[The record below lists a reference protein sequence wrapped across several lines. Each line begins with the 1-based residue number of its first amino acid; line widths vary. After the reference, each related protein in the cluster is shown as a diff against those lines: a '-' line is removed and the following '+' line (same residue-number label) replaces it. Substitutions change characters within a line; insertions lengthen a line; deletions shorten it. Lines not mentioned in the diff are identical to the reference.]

1 MSKVLVIGCGGVASV
16 AIRKCCQVSE
26 VFSELCIASRT
37 KSKCDELAA
46 DLEGKTETKITTAQV
61 DADDVD
67 QVIALI
73 KEYQPDLV
81 MNIALPYQDLT
92 IMEGSW
98 VGDKTTEAYEVC
110 GYRELTEK
118 YQVPFWDMQK
128 DKGIER
134 DCRGMKLN
142 VCERAANIDFL
153 INVPVLKGHCQT
165 KITCALKNMKGLI
178 PNKEKRRFHS
188 LGLHKPIAHLNMG
201 IQQDFIVVDNICGD
215 LDFEDGGNPVV
226 MNRVMAACD
235 PVLVDAYVCQMMHY
249 EVAEVPYVKLAGD
262 LGVGCSDIS
271 KADVRF
277 LEDGADQRMPVSRK
291 VVELADA
298 VEEVESCSACYGYLI
313 PALEMLKEEGLFE
326 KLDEKICI
334 GQGYRGKTG
343 VLGVGH
349 CTCKFQNYVEG
360 CPPLEGDIYEFLK
373 EYIGE
378 RTPGK

>member
-1 MSKVLVIGCGGVASV
+1 M
-16 AIRKCCQVSE
+16 
-26 VFSELCIASRT
+26 
-37 KSKCDELAA
+37 
-46 DLEGKTETKITTAQV
+46 
-61 DADDVD
+61 
-67 QVIALI
+67 
-73 KEYQPDLV
+73 
-81 MNIALPYQDLT
+81 
-92 IMEGSW
+92 
-98 VGDKTTEAYEVC
+98 
-110 GYRELTEK
+110 
-118 YQVPFWDMQK
+118 
-128 DKGIER
+128 
-134 DCRGMKLN
+134 
-142 VCERAANIDFL
+142 
-153 INVPVLKGHCQT
+153 
-165 KITCALKNMKGLI
+165 
-178 PNKEKRRFHS
+178 
-188 LGLHKPIAHLNMG
+188 
-201 IQQDFIVVDNICGD
+201 DNICGD

-249 EVAEVPYVKLAGD
+249 EVAEVPYVKLAGE

-373 EYIGE
+373 GYIGE

>member
-1 MSKVLVIGCGGVASV
+1 
-16 AIRKCCQVSE
+16 
-26 VFSELCIASRT
+26 
-37 KSKCDELAA
+37 
-46 DLEGKTETKITTAQV
+46 
-61 DADDVD
+61 
-67 QVIALI
+67 
-73 KEYQPDLV
+73 
-81 MNIALPYQDLT
+81 
-92 IMEGSW
+92 
-98 VGDKTTEAYEVC
+98 
-110 GYRELTEK
+110 
-118 YQVPFWDMQK
+118 
-128 DKGIER
+128 
-134 DCRGMKLN
+134 
-142 VCERAANIDFL
+142 
-153 INVPVLKGHCQT
+153 
-165 KITCALKNMKGLI
+165 
-178 PNKEKRRFHS
+178 
-188 LGLHKPIAHLNMG
+188 
-201 IQQDFIVVDNICGD
+201 
-215 LDFEDGGNPVV
+215 

-249 EVAEVPYVKLAGD
+249 EVAEVPYVKLAGE

>member
-1 MSKVLVIGCGGVASV
+1 
-16 AIRKCCQVSE
+16 
-26 VFSELCIASRT
+26 
-37 KSKCDELAA
+37 
-46 DLEGKTETKITTAQV
+46 
-61 DADDVD
+61 
-67 QVIALI
+67 
-73 KEYQPDLV
+73 
-81 MNIALPYQDLT
+81 
-92 IMEGSW
+92 
-98 VGDKTTEAYEVC
+98 
-110 GYRELTEK
+110 
-118 YQVPFWDMQK
+118 
-128 DKGIER
+128 
-134 DCRGMKLN
+134 
-142 VCERAANIDFL
+142 
-153 INVPVLKGHCQT
+153 
-165 KITCALKNMKGLI
+165 MKGLI

-201 IQQDFIVVDNICGD
+201 IQQDFIVVDNICRD

-271 KADVRF
+271 KVDVRF
-277 LEDGADQRMPVSRK
+277 LEDGA
-291 VVELADA
+291 
-298 VEEVESCSACYGYLI
+298 YLI

>member
-1 MSKVLVIGCGGVASV
+1 MDKNQIFITSGTEYK
-16 AIRKCCQVSE
+16 RMTK
-26 VFSELCIASRT
+26 ELLE
-37 KSKCDELAA
+37 KA
-46 DLEGKTETKITTAQV
+46 DLQSHIGDRKKKIGIKPNLVSPSEASWGATTHPEVVAG
-61 DADDVD
+61 
-67 QVIALI
+67 IIEYL
-73 KEYQPDLV
+73 KEHGFRDMV
-81 MNIALPYQDLT
+81 ML
-92 IMEGSW
+92 EGSW
-98 VGDKTTEAYEVC
+98 VGDKTREAFETC
-110 GYRELTEK
+110 GFDRLEEE

-128 DKGIER
+128 DKGISV
-134 DCRGMKLN
+134 DCGGMELN
-142 VCERAANIDFL
+142 VCERVKELDFL

-188 LGLHKPIAHLNMG
+188 LGLHNPIAHLNMG

-226 MNRVMAACD
+226 MNRVMAA
-235 PVLVDAYVCQMMHY
+235 
-249 EVAEVPYVKLAGD
+249 
-262 LGVGCSDIS
+262 CSDIS